1 MATPNPLHDSHP
13 APPPP
18 VSIKT
23 FHIAGIIAD
32 VYGLDEVSPSCKSIS
47 CLWLLHPRL
56 SAKERMAPVASICIN
71 DCNQRPPSGDRK
83 VGLIAVAFD
92 QRNHGTREVNALANE
107 AWRGGNETH
116 AQDMFRYFSSPC
128 LILCSEWCKV
138 FIMGQ
143 LLILAFLS
151 IIWAHTFSMV
161 RMHLRLSNT
170 WLWESH

>member
-56 SAKERMAPVASICIN
+56 SVKERMTPVASTCIN
-71 DCNQRPPSGDRK
+71 ECNQRPSGDRK

-92 QRNHGTREVNALANE
+92 QRNHGTREVNPLANE

-116 AQDMFRYFSSPC
+116 AQDMFRYTSSPC
-128 LILCSEWCKV
+128 LIL
-138 FIMGQ
+138 
-143 LLILAFLS
+143 FL
-151 IIWAHTFSMV
+151 TGV
-161 RMHLRLSNT
+161 KCLS
-170 WLWESH
+170 WDSS